1 MKSFKKRTIALVL
14 ASVVSVAGSFASERF
29 QNSLM
34 SLKFE
39 SGENGELNMF
49 VETKKP
55 YSGSLAFTK
64 RDANTYLLTLPE
76 MNSQAPTPD
85 FKNFSNNIAS
95 VSVSTL
101 PYTTSAKGYTRIVV
115 KTHNNVFIS
124 AQPRLFIA
132 TENDNAEFEREQRL
146 RERQIEQERIQ
157 REQEERAR
165 IERERRE
172 QEQEIQRRRAERENN
187 ESLSQNAVPKQPE
200 MQKEISNEET
210 VDTTNDSVEDDYP
223 VSSSHDNFMLI
234 LGILLVLGICAYLY
248 VRAKDKMI
256 DLAGEKIEIDT
267 SDEEKVDTKEKK
279 TEQKLKT
286 IKSTIKTLDTKY
298 PKPSAIKVEES
309 YDIPSQPIKTVSEEN
324 SNIVDL
330 DELFQEKISSAD
342 DDENIALEEF
352 LSGFSFNEEDH
363 EEVEEEGI
371 KFDEELYNSIIDNSK
386 IKFSKDDIQR
396 LNKLLTSEIQD
407 DTIKNASNYLVS
419 NPITQKP
426 SIEKILE
433 GFVTNFS
440 VSNNINFT
448 KDDIDALHKII
459 TVELDEDFVK
469 DLRVNPERTKQMEQ
483 ELKTY
488 HKDVR
493 KPSKIKTLNVKKD
506 LPDLSKVSSMTKKKV
521 VSDYK
526 VKPINYGMNCEV
538 STLEVSLDV
547 DFSSTEVEPKEKE
560 TVKLREDNWE
570 TETLNISDM
579 LPDLEDAL
587 LNPDKYKRPEPE
599 KFVADENTLLQGL
612 SHISFKPFDDGTRDF
627 EIINDLSD
635 LATLSDDDGGEKLS
649 ASEVQKELQKWNEL
663 EHLGVPEEPKIE
675 MFRTPAEP
683 EKNEA
688 IKQVK
693 SMQNEQQVNQVQQKR
708 VETFNHPNN
717 PKQSHERKTETVNV
731 DVNSTKCVWENKAFN
746 VVSSVKFDEATGCH
760 LAKNETGYIVLGFV
774 GDKLYKVKEYSE
786 LKSEKIQARLNE
798 KLPNGHLRYLVR
810 IGMNKFVVDVSEN
823 DVQYVI
829 DLC

>member
-55 YSGSLAFTK
+55 YSGSLSFTK

-165 IERERRE
+165 IEREQRE

-210 VDTTNDSVEDDYP
+210 VDTTNDSVENDYP

-267 SDEEKVDTKEKK
+267 TDEEKVDTKEKK
-279 TEQKLKT
+279 TEQKLKA

-309 YDIPSQPIKTVSEEN
+309 YDIPSQPIKTVSEDN

-352 LSGFSFNEEDH
+352 LNGFSFNEEDH
-363 EEVEEEGI
+363 EEIEEEGI
-371 KFDEELYNSIIDNSK
+371 KFDEVLYNSIIDNGS
-386 IKFSKDDIQR
+386 
-396 LNKLLTSEIQD
+396 LVEIYHKAGD
-407 DTIKNASNYLVS
+407 SFAPITIKNDIGVCMIL
-419 NPITQKP
+419 PI
-426 SIEKILE
+426 
-433 GFVTNFS
+433 
-440 VSNNINFT
+440 
-448 KDDIDALHKII
+448 
-459 TVELDEDFVK
+459 
-469 DLRVNPERTKQMEQ
+469 
-483 ELKTY
+483 
-488 HKDVR
+488 
-493 KPSKIKTLNVKKD
+493 
-506 LPDLSKVSSMTKKKV
+506 KV
-521 VSDYK
+521 
-526 VKPINYGMNCEV
+526 
-538 STLEVSLDV
+538 
-547 DFSSTEVEPKEKE
+547 
-560 TVKLREDNWE
+560 
-570 TETLNISDM
+570 
-579 LPDLEDAL
+579 
-587 LNPDKYKRPEPE
+587 
-599 KFVADENTLLQGL
+599 
-612 SHISFKPFDDGTRDF
+612 
-627 EIINDLSD
+627 
-635 LATLSDDDGGEKLS
+635 
-649 ASEVQKELQKWNEL
+649 
-663 EHLGVPEEPKIE
+663 
-675 MFRTPAEP
+675 
-683 EKNEA
+683 
-688 IKQVK
+688 
-693 SMQNEQQVNQVQQKR
+693 
-708 VETFNHPNN
+708 
-717 PKQSHERKTETVNV
+717 
-731 DVNSTKCVWENKAFN
+731 VWENLGDD
-746 VVSSVKFDEATGCH
+746 VIIIDMDEHA
-760 LAKNETGYIVLGFV
+760 E
-774 GDKLYKVKEYSE
+774 
-786 LKSEKIQARLNE
+786 
-798 KLPNGHLRYLVR
+798 
-810 IGMNKFVVDVSEN
+810 
-823 DVQYVI
+823 
-829 DLC
+829 